1 MNFALRSPV
10 LPQTLPALDMPDQDL
25 RAPFRDPAAPGAR
38 SALSVRLIRAVTLTL
53 PALASLA
60 LGRIAL
66 GWFALD
72 GHLGV
77 IEGALIAV
85 TAFALYWSM
94 LSVLTALLGL
104 RHPATPPHPT
114 GRAQAGIEIAILLP
128 MYGEPARQTIGQAV
142 RLLAQLDQQATE
154 HRFSLH
160 ILSDSRDALAQ
171 SREQTLATLFRQRH
185 PGLAIHYRHRPQ
197 NTDFK
202 SGNIRDW
209 VRRSGH
215 GYQAM
220 LILDA
225 DSLMGAQTVLRMA
238 DTMAADPGCGLLQ
251 TVPRVRPGHSLWQ
264 RMQSFASEVYGTN
277 LGRGFALW
285 TGSEGNFLGHN
296 ALVRTRA
303 FAASAGLPHL
313 PGRAPRGG
321 VILSHD
327 FVEAALLRRAGWGV
341 RMLPEASDS
350 FEDTPETLAGYLRRD
365 KRWCQGNMQ
374 HLSLLATPGLHPVS
388 RFHLLQGA
396 MAYLASVWWMAL
408 LALWTVQGLTDRAGL
423 TQPTVTSSFPEGLPK
438 ATLMPVWPDLPLVTQ
453 GGLTLAVALM
463 LLAPK
468 LIGTIAHIRDRRPP
482 LRDLPAFG
490 ASLVAEI
497 LLSILLAPMMMV
509 HQVRAV
515 LRIMAGID
523 GGWMPHQSGRT
534 PLTVLIRF
542 HATETLLGLGLLSL
556 ALIGSLTPWLLP
568 VAIGLCLTIPLAWL
582 VQRPA
587 PRNRLFRPLEGPQ

>member
-10 LPQTLPALDMPDQDL
+10 LPQNLPTLDMPDQDL
-25 RAPFRDPAAPGAR
+25 HAPFRDPAAPGTR

-104 RHPATPPHPT
+104 LRRAAPPPALD
-114 GRAQAGIEIAILLP
+114 GSRAGLGVAILLP

-142 RLLAQLDQQATE
+142 RLLAQLGKQETA

-171 SREQTLATLFRQRH
+171 SREQTLATLFRLRH

-215 GYQAM
+215 EYEAM

-264 RMQSFASEVYGTN
+264 RMQSFASEVYGTT

-285 TGSEGNFLGHN
+285 SGSEGNFLGHN

-341 RMLPEASDS
+341 RMLPEANDS

-423 TQPTVTSSFPEGLPK
+423 TQPAVATSPEGLTK

-453 GGLTLAVALM
+453 GGLTLAIALM

-468 LIGTIAHIRDRRPP
+468 LIGTIAHIRDRRPS
-482 LRDLPAFG
+482 LRALPAF
-490 ASLVAEI
+490 ATSLVSEI

-534 PLTVLIRF
+534 PLPVLIRF
-542 HATETLLGLGLLSL
+542 HATETALGLILLPL
-556 ALIGSLTPWLLP
+556 ALTGNLTPWLLP
-568 VAIGLCLTIPLAWL
+568 VAVGLCLTIPLAWL